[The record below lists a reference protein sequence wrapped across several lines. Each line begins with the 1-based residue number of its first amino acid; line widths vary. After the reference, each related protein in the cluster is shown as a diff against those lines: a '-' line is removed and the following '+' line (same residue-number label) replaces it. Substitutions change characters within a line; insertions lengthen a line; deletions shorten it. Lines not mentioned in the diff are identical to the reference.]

1 MNIYLLVFVLAAAF
15 SVVSTIFYLVNSFRS
30 FFFKDK
36 TVNNDF
42 TKDDVTIVIPVYRE
56 REDVFSDVIEAV
68 SRQKTSFIVVG
79 DGNDEPYR
87 SITERY
93 GGRFLLNPKRGG
105 KRACLALAMKEVFSP
120 LVMFVDS
127 DTIIP
132 EDATKKLVSKF
143 KSDVGGVGAN
153 LSLVMDGSP
162 ISYGAEFVERSRE
175 VVFKAMSKSG
185 NVMIL
190 DGGCAVYRTSI
201 VKPFILSDEFIN
213 HRVFGKRSLTGDDR
227 QLTSHVIR
235 SNYRAVKN
243 YDVTVKTYAQPNYKS
258 YFKQQVRWS
267 RAGWYFFFHDI
278 RSGTA
283 SKAGAFYTFEL
294 IYMYM
299 LPIIFLTLGFAQF
312 YIYAHIFF
320 RILLFHPH
328 SIVTS
333 FFIMMGVLT
342 HLFRHKFFRL
352 ASTLLNVGG
361 ISVFG
366 MAVAKNV
373 QIKKKLK
380 VFAYGAL
387 SLFIM
392 FVTFFYGLLTI
403 WKQYDWITR

>member
-15 SVVSTIFYLVNSFRS
+15 SVVSTIFYLVNSLRS
-30 FFFKDK
+30 FFFRDE
-36 TVNNDF
+36 TINNDF
-42 TKDDVTIVIPVYRE
+42 TKEDVTIVVPVYKEKESVFRE
-56 REDVFSDVIEAV
+56 VLQAISL
-68 SRQKTSFIVVG
+68 QGTSFIVVG
-79 DGNDEPYR
+79 DGNDQPYR
-87 SITERY
+87 AITEEY
-93 GGRFLLNPKRGG
+93 GGRFILNEVRGG
-105 KRACLALAMKEVFSP
+105 KRKCLAIAMKSVFSP

-132 EDATKKLVSKF
+132 PDATEKLVSKF

-153 LSLVMDGSP
+153 LSLVIDDSP

-213 HRVFGKRSLTGDDR
+213 HTVFGRKSLTGDDR
-227 QLTSHVIR
+227 QLTSHVIK
-235 SNYRAVKN
+235 SNFRAVKN
-243 YDVTVKTYAQPNYKS
+243 YDVRVRTYAQSTYKS
-258 YFKQQVRWS
+258 YIRQQVRWS
-267 RAGWYFFFHDI
+267 RAGWYYFFHDLK
-278 RSGTA
+278 SGTA
-283 SKAGAFYTFEL
+283 SKAGSFYTFEL

-299 LPIIFLTLGFAQF
+299 LPIVFLSLGLAQF
-312 YIYAHIFF
+312 FIYTHIFF

-328 SIVTS
+328 SIEVS
-333 FFIMMGVLT
+333 FMLFIAFFT
-342 HLFRHKFFRL
+342 HNIKHGLIRVV
-352 ASTLLNVGG
+352 STFLNIGG

-366 MAVAKNV
+366 VAVSRNV

-380 VFAYGAL
+380 VFAYGAV

-392 FVTFFYGLLTI
+392 FITFFYGLFTI
-403 WKQYDWITR
+403 WKQSDWITR